1 MIGRVIP
8 ETMDL
13 TDPSMNPGGE
23 TATVHQFQCWMSIAS
38 GKSGAGGR
46 RIRAWF
52 RVEPVGMA

>member
-13 TDPSMNPGGE
+13 TDPSMNPGCE
-23 TATVHQFQCWMSIAS
+23 TATVHQFKCWMSIAS

-52 RVEPVGMA
+52 RG